1 MRLPTNSTVSF
12 KLACIG
18 AKRKASK
25 IPAIIIGIPMP
36 KEIRFEVI
44 SLGSNKNLYEF
55 YVILYHT
62 EITIPLD
69 LRSHVRI
76 TAN

>member
-1 MRLPTNSTVSF
+1 
-12 KLACIG
+12 
-18 AKRKASK
+18 
-25 IPAIIIGIPMP
+25 MP

-62 EITIPLD
+62 EITIPRD
-69 LRSHVRI
+69 LRSHVRL